1 VGKLNLTK
9 QEMKL
14 DISCLDRKNFKAEE
28 FIASNTAARLG
39 IDNNIYDQEVLDNLM
54 LVADKAQEIRSLL
67 GYPLKINSGYR
78 CLKLNQAVGS
88 KGTSQHLKGQALDFV
103 CQGFGSPEKIVKFLK
118 SSGVEADQCLIEFNR
133 WVHISIKKE
142 GNRNQ
147 FGKIT
152 KKGFE
157 ILNG

>member
-1 VGKLNLTK
+1 
-9 QEMKL
+9 MKL

-28 FIASNTAARLG
+28 FIASDTATRLG

-54 LVADKAQEIRSLL
+54 VVADKAQEIRSLL

-103 CQGFGSPEKIVKFLK
+103 CPKFGTPEKIVRFLK
-118 SSGVEADQCLIEFNR
+118 SSLVEADQCLIEFNS